1 MADQTQMG
9 QLFQNLIENAIKFR
23 GEGPPCVHVSA
34 REEGGTGFSPS
45 KTTVYMGID
54 PEQVERIFEIFQRL
68 VPREEYPDV
77 GIGLSICRKNVERHA
92 GRIWAESVPGEGS
105 TPFSLRS
112 RGKRAY

>member
-1 MADQTQMG
+1 MMADQTQMG

-23 GEGPPCVHVSA
+23 GEEPPCVHVSA
-34 REEGGTGFSPS
+34 REGGHGLFSV
-45 KTTVYMGID
+45 KDNGMGIN
-54 PEQVERIFEIFQRL
+54 PEQAERIFEIFQRL
-68 VPREEYPDV
+68 VPREEYPGG
-77 GIGLSICRKNVERHA
+77 GIGLSICRKIVERHA